1 MRTGPSSSRD
11 VVISAPLIA
20 LTVGAAALLAAGA
33 LGQET
38 PATSASPAASE
49 AALRTALV
57 TFADGNTLPLRN
69 WTLSYDYVT
78 WGRGRSPASGT
89 PAGRE
94 AGALWLG
101 KRAVALQHSVLTI
114 GHGEVRRETLV
125 DGRPQPIV
133 SSSAREVVI
142 TAADGKTV
150 KAKVEPPHRDLLVP
164 GADKSTMVMA
174 RSLDLRGE
182 GITGT
187 RREVCLLSFSSL
199 VECGGSPADQ
209 VVKVEFE

>member
-1 MRTGPSSSRD
+1 MKLA
-11 VVISAPLIA
+11 VA
-20 LTVGAAALLAAGA
+20 LMMLAAVA
-33 LGQET
+33 SAQDA
-38 PATSASPAASE
+38 ATV
-49 AALRTALV
+49 RTALV

-69 WTLSYDYVT
+69 WTLSYDYVS
-78 WGRGRSPASGT
+78 WGRGRSPASG
-89 PAGRE
+89 AQSGRE
-94 AGALWLG
+94 ADVLWLG
-101 KRAVALQHSVLTI
+101 KRAIALKDSVLTI

-133 SSSAREVVI
+133 SSAAREVVI
-142 TAADGKTV
+142 TSADGKTV

-164 GADKSTMVMA
+164 GADKGTMVMA